1 MPTKTKRK
9 KVVAGELVPRLK
21 GTGRGLDSPKN
32 DDLRR
37 RLREQLEK
45 QHAVHAVFGIAFEEV
60 GGVERLIDWAEDNY
74 DKFIAIFSKM
84 APTKEGAGSGKIQ
97 IQINNQLG
105 PGPLDQ

>member
-1 MPTKTKRK
+1 MPTKKRK
-9 KVVAGELVPRLK
+9 KVVAGELVPRK
-21 GTGRGLDSPKN
+21 SGSGMGLDSPRN
-32 DDLRR
+32 QELRA

-45 QHAVHAVFGIAFEEV
+45 QHAVHAVFGIAFDEL

-97 IQINNQLG
+97 IQINNRLG

>member
-1 MPTKTKRK
+1 MPNTKKRK
-9 KVVAGELVPRLK
+9 KVVQGEIVPRLA
-21 GTGRGLDSPKN
+21 GTGRGLDSPRN
-32 DDLRR
+32 DDLRA

-97 IQINNQLG
+97 IQINNRLG

>member
-1 MPTKTKRK
+1 MPTNKKRK
-9 KVVAGELVPRLK
+9 KVVAGELVPRQV
-21 GTGRGLDSPKN
+21 GSGRGLDSPRN

-37 RLREQLEK
+37 RLKEQLEK

-97 IQINNQLG
+97 IQINNRLG

>member
-1 MPTKTKRK
+1 MPPNKKRK
-9 KVVAGELVPRLK
+9 KVVAGELVPRK
-21 GTGRGLDSPKN
+21 SGSGRGLDSPRN

-37 RLREQLEK
+37 RLKEQLEK

-97 IQINNQLG
+97 IQINNRLG

>member
-1 MPTKTKRK
+1 MPSKKRK
-9 KVVAGELVPRLK
+9 NVVAGELVPRK
-21 GTGRGLDSPKN
+21 QGTGRGLDSPRN
-32 DDLRR
+32 DALRA
-37 RLREQLEK
+37 RLKEQLEK

-97 IQINNQLG
+97 IQINNRLG